1 MRDAVNRLLRRV
13 WSLLRLRRLDADL
26 AEELEFHR
34 AMKQRALEE
43 SGLAERDA
51 RFEAHRAMGNIGLA
65 RDRARDLWQPR
76 WLQGFGVDFRLALR
90 LLVASPVL
98 STVAIASLA
107 LGIGANTAIFSL
119 VNSLLLRTLPVAEPE
134 RLVLLS
140 TDASAGRRTTDAWN
154 YGLWEEIRLR
164 APQMFDGAVAW
175 SATGTQDR
183 LNLSTA
189 AGEVQPV
196 DSAYVSG
203 DFFTTLGVPA
213 LLGRAFTSADDVR
226 GGGPDGPVAVI
237 SYGMWQ
243 RRFGGDANVIGAP
256 LVIER
261 IPFTIIGVTPPEF
274 FGAEV
279 GRTFDVALPLNAN
292 QLIRGKDSAI
302 DGGSAW
308 LYIMVRV
315 KPGQSA
321 EAATSLLRS
330 VQPQIREALVPA
342 TLPPEAQD
350 PAWRQ
355 LADQV
360 FLKNPFTLVPASM
373 GTSQLRRRYERPLL
387 ATLVIVGLVLLI
399 ACGNIANLLLARAT
413 ARRHELSVRLA
424 LGATRWRLVRLLL
437 VEALVLAGTGA
448 LAGLVFARW
457 AGPMLVA
464 QLSTS
469 VTRVTLDLPLDWRV
483 LVFTVAVTAA
493 TAVLFGTA
501 PAFRARRVAPID
513 ALKEQGRGALGDGR
527 GGLSGSLV
535 VAQVALSMVLI
546 VAAGLLVGTFERLAT
561 LPLGFDADRV
571 LTVNVDVTR
580 APIDPSGR
588 IPFFHQLAA
597 AVAAVP
603 GVARSGASIAI
614 PVGGNNLLDV
624 IDLPGAPPPQ
634 LEPGPV
640 PFWNSRMTMHN
651 EITPGFLATYGT
663 AVLAG
668 RDIDERDVQ
677 GALPIA
683 LVNEAYAH
691 KFLRGR
697 DPIGETVMFAGGG
710 TAPPRTIVGVVRDAV
725 YVSVR
730 DGVRPTVYLPLAQR
744 ESGGPLGVTAN
755 VNISVRPTAG
765 SPASLAPGVTA
776 ALMAVDRNLAF
787 TFRPLQDRID
797 ASLTQERLVAL
808 VTGFFGT
815 LALLLAG
822 LGLYGVTSYAVTRRR
837 AEIGIRM
844 ALGAE
849 PTGVVR
855 LVLVQVFVLV
865 ALGMIIGTAV
875 SVWSSQFLASL
886 LYGLQP
892 RDAVTLVSAAVT
904 LTVVGVV
911 AGWLPAYRASRIDP
925 TEVLRES

>member
-1 MRDAVNRLLRRV
+1 MQD
-13 WSLLRLRRLDADL
+13 LRLAVR
-26 AEELEFHR
+26 
-34 AMKQRALEE
+34 
-43 SGLAERDA
+43 
-51 RFEAHRAMGNIGLA
+51 
-65 RDRARDLWQPR
+65 
-76 WLQGFGVDFRLALR
+76 
-90 LLVASPVL
+90 VL
-98 STVAIASLA
+98 CAAPIVTSIAILSLA

-119 VNSLLLRTLPVAEPE
+119 VNSLLLRTLPVPEPE
-134 RLVLLS
+134 RLVILS
-140 TDASAGRRTTDAWN
+140 TDASAGRRNTDAWN
-154 YGLWEEIRLR
+154 YGVWEEIRRR
-164 APQMFDGAVAW
+164 APEMFGGAIAW
-175 SATGTQDR
+175 SETGTPGR
-183 LNLSTA
+183 LSLSTA
-189 AGEVQPV
+189 GGEPQPV
-196 DSAYVSG
+196 DGAYVSG

-213 LLGRAFTSADDVR
+213 LLGRTFTSADDVR

-243 RRFGGDANVIGAP
+243 RRFGGDANVIGTSI
-256 LVIER
+256 VIER

-292 QLIRGKDSAI
+292 QLIRGKDSDI
-302 DGGSAW
+302 DRGSVW
-308 LYIMVRV
+308 LYIMARL

-330 VQPQIREALVPA
+330 VQPQIREAIVPA
-342 TLPPEAQD
+342 TLPPEAPD
-350 PAWRQ
+350 PALRQ

-387 ATLVIVGLVLLI
+387 ATLVIVGLVLLL

-437 VEALVLAGTGA
+437 VEALVLAGIGA

-457 AGPMLVA
+457 ASPMLVS

-469 VTRVTLDLPLDWRV
+469 VTRVTLDLSLDWRV
-483 LVFTVAVTAA
+483 LAFTVAVTGA
-493 TAVLFGTA
+493 TAVLFGIA
-501 PAFRARRVAPID
+501 PAFRARGVAPID
-513 ALKEQGRGALGDGR
+513 ALKDQGRGALGDGCT
-527 GGLSGSLV
+527 GLSGSLV
-535 VAQVALSMVLI
+535 VVQVALSMVLI

-561 LPLGFDADRV
+561 LPLGFDSDRI
-571 LTVNVDVTR
+571 LIVNVDVSR
-580 APIDPSGR
+580 APIDPANR
-588 IPFFHQLAA
+588 IPFFHQLVA

-603 GVARSGASIAI
+603 GVARAGGSMAT
-614 PVGGNNLLDV
+614 PVGGSNLLGF
-624 IDLPGAPPPQ
+624 IDLPGAPPAQP
-634 LEPGPV
+634 EPGPV
-640 PFWNSRMTMHN
+640 PFWNSRMTMLN
-651 EITPGFLATYGT
+651 QITPGWLATYGT
-663 AVLAG
+663 AVVAG

-683 LVNEAYAH
+683 LVNDAYVH
-691 KFLRGR
+691 KFLPGR
-697 DPIGETVMFAGGG
+697 SPIGETIRFLEDTV
-710 TAPPRTIVGVVRDAV
+710 PPKTIVGVVSDAV

-730 DGVRPTVYLPLAQR
+730 DGVRPTVYIPLAQR
-744 ESGGPLGVTAN
+744 EAAGPTAN
-755 VNISVRPTAG
+755 VTISVRSSEG
-765 SPASLAPGVTA
+765 SPVPSKVEGLAPRVAA
-776 ALMAVDRNLAF
+776 ALTGVERNLTF
-787 TFRPLQDRID
+787 TFRPLQDRVD

-855 LVLVQVFVLV
+855 LVLVRVFVLV
-865 ALGMIIGTAV
+865 ALGVIIGTAV
-875 SVWSSQFLASL
+875 SWWSSQFIASL
-886 LYGLQP
+886 LYDLQP

-904 LTVVGVV
+904 LTVVGAI

-925 TEVLRES
+925 AQVLRDR

>member
-1 MRDAVNRLLRRV
+1 MQ
-13 WSLLRLRRLDADL
+13 DL

-34 AMKQRALEE
+34 AMKQRELERN
-43 SGLAERDA
+43 GLPERDA
-51 RFEAHRAMGNIGLA
+51 RLQAHRAMGNIGLA

-76 WLQGFGVDFRLALR
+76 WLQGFGLDFRLALR

-98 STVAIASLA
+98 SAVAIASLA

-119 VNSLLLRTLPVAEPE
+119 VNSLLLRTLPVPEPE
-134 RLVLLS
+134 RLVIMT
-140 TDASAGRRTTDAWN
+140 TDASAGRRSTDAWN
-154 YGLWEEIRLR
+154 YGLWEEIRRR

-175 SATGTQDR
+175 SENGTQNR
-183 LNLSTA
+183 LSLSTA
-189 AGEVQPV
+189 GGEPQPV
-196 DSAYVSG
+196 DGTYVSG

-213 LLGRAFTSADDVR
+213 LLGRTFTPADDVR

-243 RRFGGDANVIGAP
+243 RRFGGDANVIGTSI
-256 LVIER
+256 VIER
-261 IPFTIIGVTPPEF
+261 IPFTIIGVTSPEF

-279 GRTFDVALPLNAN
+279 GRTLDVALPLHAN
-292 QLIRGKDSAI
+292 QLIRGKDSDI
-302 DGGSAW
+302 DRGSVW
-308 LYIMVRV
+308 LFIMVRL

-350 PAWRQ
+350 PAVRQ

-413 ARRHELSVRLA
+413 ARRRELSVRLA
-424 LGATRWRLVRLLL
+424 LGAARWRLVRLLL
-437 VEALVLAGTGA
+437 VEALVLAGIGA
-448 LAGLVFARW
+448 VAGLVFARW

-469 VTRVTLDLPLDWRV
+469 VTRVTLDLSLDWRV
-483 LVFTVAVTAA
+483 LAFTVAVTAA

-513 ALKEQGRGALGDGR
+513 ALKEQGRGALGDAR
-527 GGLSGSLV
+527 TGLSSGLV

-561 LPLGFDADRV
+561 LPLGFDSDRV
-571 LTVNVDVTR
+571 LIVNVDVSR
-580 APIDPSGR
+580 AAIDPATR
-588 IPFFHQLAA
+588 IPFFHQLVA

-603 GVARSGASIAI
+603 GVARAGASMAA
-614 PVGGNNLLDV
+614 PVGGGGLLGF
-624 IDLPGAPPPQ
+624 IDLPGAPPAQP
-634 LEPGPV
+634 EPGPV
-640 PFWNSRMTMHN
+640 PFWNSRMTMLN
-651 EITPGFLATYGT
+651 QITPGWLATYGT

-668 RDIDERDVQ
+668 RDVDERDTQ
-677 GALPIA
+677 GALPVA

-691 KFLRGR
+691 KFLGGR
-697 DPIGETVMFAGGG
+697 NPIGETVMLLEGAG
-710 TAPPRTIVGVVRDAV
+710 PLTIVGVVSDAV

-730 DGVRPTVYLPLAQR
+730 DGVRPTLYIPLAQR
-744 ESGGPLGVTAN
+744 EAAGPTALTAN
-755 VNISVRPTAG
+755 VTISVRSSEG
-765 SPASLAPGVTA
+765 SPAMLAPRVAA
-776 ALMAVDRNLAF
+776 ALTGVDRNLTF
-787 TFRPLQDRID
+787 TFRPLQDRVD

-855 LVLVQVFVLV
+855 LVLARVFVLV
-865 ALGMIIGTAV
+865 ALGVIIGTAA
-875 SVWSSQFLASL
+875 SAWSSQFIASL
-886 LYGLQP
+886 LYDLQP

-904 LTVVGVV
+904 LTVVGAV

-925 TEVLRES
+925 AQVLRDS

>member
-1 MRDAVNRLLRRV
+1 VQDLRVAVRVLRAAPIV
-13 WSLLRLRRLDADL
+13 T
-26 AEELEFHR
+26 
-34 AMKQRALEE
+34 
-43 SGLAERDA
+43 G
-51 RFEAHRAMGNIGLA
+51 I
-65 RDRARDLWQPR
+65 
-76 WLQGFGVDFRLALR
+76 
-90 LLVASPVL
+90 
-98 STVAIASLA
+98 AILSLA

-119 VNSLLLRTLPVAEPE
+119 VSSLLLRTLPVAQPE
-134 RLVLLS
+134 RLVILS
-140 TDASAGRRTTDAWN
+140 TDTRRGNTAAWS
-154 YGLWEEIRLR
+154 YTLWEEIRRR

-175 SATGTQDR
+175 SGGDARDR

-189 AGEVQPV
+189 GGDVQAV
-196 DSAYVSG
+196 DGAYVSG

-213 LLGRAFTSADDVR
+213 LLGRTFTAADDVR

-243 RRFGGDANVIGAP
+243 RRFGGDVNVIGTSV
-256 LVIER
+256 VIER
-261 IPFTIIGVTPPEF
+261 IPFTIVGVTPQEF

-279 GRTFDVALPLNAN
+279 GRTFDVAVPLNAE

-302 DGGSAW
+302 DAASW
-308 LYIMVRV
+308 LWIMVRL
-315 KPGQSA
+315 KSGQSA
-321 EAATSLLRS
+321 EAATGLLRS
-330 VQPQIREALVPA
+330 VQPQIREAVVPA
-342 TLPPEAQD
+342 PPPPQAQN
-350 PAWRQ
+350 PALRQ

-360 FLKNPFTLVPASM
+360 FLKDPFTLVPASL
-373 GTSQLRRRYERPLL
+373 GASRLRQRYQQPLL
-387 ATLVIVGLVLLI
+387 TTLVVVGLVLLI

-437 VEALVLAGTGA
+437 VEALLLAGIGA

-469 VTRVTLDLPLDWRV
+469 ATRVALDLSLDWRV
-483 LVFTVAVTAA
+483 LTFTVAVTAV

-501 PAFRARRVAPID
+501 PAFRTRRVAPID
-513 ALKEQGRGALGDGR
+513 ALKQQGRGASGDAR
-527 GGLSGSLV
+527 TGLSSSLV

-571 LTVNVDVTR
+571 LVVNVDVTR
-580 APIDPSGR
+580 AAIDPANRVS
-588 IPFFHQLAA
+588 FFHQLVA

-603 GVARSGASIAI
+603 GVARAGGSMATPVSGSS
-614 PVGGNNLLDV
+614 LLGFL
-624 IDLPGAPPPQ
+624 DLPGAPPAQP
-634 LEPGPV
+634 EPGPV
-640 PFWNSRMTMHN
+640 PFWNSRMTMLN
-651 EITPGFLATYGT
+651 QITPGWLGTYGT

-668 RDIDERDVQ
+668 RDIDERDAQ

-683 LVNEAYAH
+683 LVNDAYVH
-691 KFLRGR
+691 KFLPGR
-697 DPIGETVMFAGGG
+697 SPIGESIGFLEGG
-710 TAPPRTIVGVVRDAV
+710 PPRTIVGVVSDAV

-730 DGVRPTVYLPLAQR
+730 DGVRPTVYIPLAQR
-744 ESGGPLGVTAN
+744 EAGGPAAVTAN
-755 VNISVRPTAG
+755 IQISVRASAG
-765 SPASLAPGVTA
+765 SPGLLAPRVAA
-776 ALMAVDRNLAF
+776 ALTGVDRNLTL
-787 TFRPLQDRID
+787 TFRSLQDRVD

-808 VTGFFGT
+808 VTGFFGA

-849 PTGVVR
+849 PAGVVR
-855 LVLVQVFVLV
+855 LVLGRVFVLV
-865 ALGMIIGTAV
+865 ALGVIIGTTV
-875 SVWSSQFLASL
+875 SWWSSRLIASL
-886 LYGLQP
+886 LYDLQP

-904 LTVVGVV
+904 LTAVGAI
-911 AGWLPAYRASRIDP
+911 AGWLPAHRASQTDP
-925 TEVLRES
+925 ARVLRDS

>member
-1 MRDAVNRLLRRV
+1 MRDAVHRLLRRV
-13 WSLLRLRRLDADL
+13 WYLVRLRRLDEDL

-34 AMKQRALEE
+34 AMKQRELERN
-43 SGLAERDA
+43 GLPERDA
-51 RFEAHRAMGNIGLA
+51 RFQARRAMGNIGLA

-76 WLQGFGVDFRLALR
+76 WLQGFGLDFRLALR

-98 STVAIASLA
+98 SAVAIASLA

-119 VNSLLLRTLPVAEPE
+119 VNSLLLRTLPVSEPE
-134 RLVLLS
+134 RLVLVS
-140 TDASAGRRTTDAWN
+140 TDASAGRRNTDAWN
-154 YGLWEEIRLR
+154 YGLWEEIRRR

-175 SATGTQDR
+175 SEPGTQGR
-183 LNLSTA
+183 LSLSTA
-189 AGEVQPV
+189 GGEPQPV
-196 DSAYVSG
+196 DGAYVSG

-213 LLGRAFTSADDVR
+213 LLGRTFTSADDVR

-243 RRFGGDANVIGAP
+243 RRFGGDANVIGTSI
-256 LVIER
+256 VIER
-261 IPFTIIGVTPPEF
+261 IPFTIIAVTPPEF

-292 QLIRGKDSAI
+292 QLIRGKDSDI
-302 DGGSAW
+302 DRGSVW
-308 LYIMVRV
+308 LYIMVRLR
-315 KPGQSA
+315 PGQSA

-350 PAWRQ
+350 PAVRQ

-413 ARRHELSVRLA
+413 ARRHELSMRLA

-437 VEALVLAGTGA
+437 VEALVLAGIGA
-448 LAGLVFARW
+448 LAGVVFARW

-469 VTRVTLDLPLDWRV
+469 VTRVTLDLSLDWRV
-483 LVFTVAVTAA
+483 LAFTLTVTVA
-493 TAVLFGTA
+493 TAVLFSTA
-501 PAFRARRVAPID
+501 PAFRARRVAPTD
-513 ALKEQGRGALGDGR
+513 ALKEQGRGTLGDAR
-527 GGLSGSLV
+527 TGLSSTLV

-571 LTVNVDVTR
+571 LIVNVDVTR
-580 APIDPSGR
+580 APIDPANR
-588 IPFFHQLAA
+588 IPFFHQLVA

-603 GVARSGASIAI
+603 GVARAGASMAV
-614 PVGGNNLLDV
+614 PVGGGGLLGF
-624 IDLPGAPPPQ
+624 IDLPGAPPAQP
-634 LEPGPV
+634 EPGPV
-640 PFWNSRMTMHN
+640 PFWNSRMTMLN
-651 EITPGFLATYGT
+651 QITPGWLATYGT

-668 RDIDERDVQ
+668 RDVAERDTQ
-677 GALPIA
+677 GALPVA

-691 KFLRGR
+691 KFLGGR
-697 DPIGETVMFAGGG
+697 NPIGETVMLLEGAG
-710 TAPPRTIVGVVRDAV
+710 PLTIVGVVSDAV

-730 DGVRPTVYLPLAQR
+730 DGVRPTLYMPLAQR
-744 ESGGPLGVTAN
+744 EAAGPTALTAN
-755 VNISVRPTAG
+755 VTISVRSSEG
-765 SPASLAPGVTA
+765 SPALLAPRVAA
-776 ALMAVDRNLAF
+776 ALTGVDRNLTF
-787 TFRPLQDRID
+787 TFRPLQDRVD

-855 LVLVQVFVLV
+855 LVLARVFVLV
-865 ALGMIIGTAV
+865 ALGVIIGTAA
-875 SVWSSQFLASL
+875 SAWSSQFIASL
-886 LYGLQP
+886 LYDLQP

-904 LTVVGVV
+904 LTVVGAV

-925 TEVLRES
+925 AQVLRDS